1 MILIPQCLYLAES
14 QSVVEEA
21 VCSVGYAAC
30 EHVNPA
36 LIGQEHYE
44 LTTELL
50 EAVLEVQL
58 NARMREADLPKKLA
72 LM

>member
-1 MILIPQCLYLAES
+1 MSIFGRKAIRCRRSRLQCG
-14 QSVVEEA
+14 
-21 VCSVGYAAC
+21 GYAAC

-36 LIGQEHYE
+36 LIDQERYE
-44 LTTELL
+44 LTTESL

-58 NARMREADLPKKLA
+58 NARMREADSPEKLA